1 MAARKII
8 WVTRSEPGAQVTAE
22 RLKAMGFEPLVAP
35 LLTLKPVEGAR
46 IELDGVAAIA
56 FTSANAVRAF
66 AEQSHERGFK
76 VFAVGAAT
84 AEAARKAR
92 FVTVLSTDGDVKALA
107 AGIATRKRELNGGLV
122 LHPGAAEPAG
132 DLKGALARHGL
143 EVRSVALY
151 ESAPAALPEAV
162 VESLSRMHGV
172 LLHSPKAAAEL
183 AKLLRKTPAPSLNV
197 WCLSKAVA
205 RPLAKIELAQL
216 AAAPLANDDSLLNL
230 IGK

>member
-1 MAARKII
+1 MAGRRII
-8 WVTRSEPGAQVTAE
+8 WVTRSEPGASATAE
-22 RLKAMGFEPLVAP
+22 RLTAMGYEPLVSP

-46 IELDGVAAIA
+46 LDLDGVAAIA

-66 AEQSHERGFK
+66 AEKSHERAFK

-92 FVTVLSTDGDVKALA
+92 FATVLSTDGDVKALA
-107 AGIATRKRELNGGLV
+107 AGIATRKRDLKGVV

-132 DLKGALARHGL
+132 DLPGALAAHGL

-151 ESAPAALPEAV
+151 ESVPAEVPQTVIDALPR
-162 VESLSRMHGV
+162 LYGV
-172 LLHSPKAAAEL
+172 LLHSPKAAREL
-183 AKLLRKTPAPSLNV
+183 AKLLRKTPSPALRA

-205 RPLAKIELAQL
+205 RPLAKIQLALL

>member
-1 MAARKII
+1 MSTV
-8 WVTRSEPGAQVTAE
+8 WVTRTQPGAARTAAAVE
-22 RLKAMGFEPLVAP
+22 ALGFSVIVAP
-35 LLTLKPVEGAR
+35 LLSVRALGSEPIDVSPAG
-46 IELDGVAAIA
+46 AIA

-66 AEQSHERGFK
+66 AEKSHERAFK

-92 FVTVLSTDGDVKALA
+92 FATVLSTDGDVKALA
-107 AGIATRKRELNGGLV
+107 AGIATRKRDLKGVV

-132 DLKGALARHGL
+132 DLPGALAAHGL

-151 ESAPAALPEAV
+151 ESVPAEVPQTVIDALPR
-162 VESLSRMHGV
+162 LYGV
-172 LLHSPKAAAEL
+172 LLHSPKAAREL
-183 AKLLRKTPAPSLNV
+183 AKLLRKTPSPALRA

-205 RPLAKIELAQL
+205 RPLAKIQLALL